1 MVYKHQDM
9 SCIQVK
15 ITMVYSNIE
24 VTNFQMPRR
33 SLNWKYPDNRL
44 LCTQILRH
52 DKNWRVKFDQFNFK
66 SRFISLAHVLQKFAE
81 CVLGS
86 ALCKKCM

>member
-1 MVYKHQDM
+1 MVYRHQDY
-9 SCIQVK
+9 VLYPGKK

-33 SLNWKYPDNRL
+33 SLNRKYPDNRL

-52 DKNWRVKFDQFNFK
+52 DKNKGIKFDQF
-66 SRFISLAHVLQKFAE
+66 
-81 CVLGS
+81 
-86 ALCKKCM
+86 